1 MTERLY
7 ELDAYLSEFEAQVLS
22 CEPCGE
28 YFGVVLDKTAFF
40 PEGGGQPADKGKL
53 GDAEVIDVQI
63 NEGIV
68 VHTVKAPLEKGTKVS
83 GEVDFELRFARMQAH
98 TGEHIVA
105 GTINS
110 LFGYSNIGFHLTDEL
125 VTADFS
131 GPLNAEEIENIE
143 ILANK
148 AVFKNV
154 TISAS

>member
-63 NEGIV
+63 EDGIV
-68 VHTVKAPLEKGTKVS
+68 IHTTKEPLEVGAAIQGK
-83 GEVDFELRFARMQAH
+83 VDFEIRFSSSKFEV
-98 TGEHIVA
+98 TPTLKSPSVA
-105 GTINS
+105 SITR
-110 LFGYSNIGFHLTDEL
+110 LLP
-125 VTADFS
+125 
-131 GPLNAEEIENIE
+131 PLI
-143 ILANK
+143 K
-148 AVFKNV
+148 FF
-154 TISAS
+154 SASL